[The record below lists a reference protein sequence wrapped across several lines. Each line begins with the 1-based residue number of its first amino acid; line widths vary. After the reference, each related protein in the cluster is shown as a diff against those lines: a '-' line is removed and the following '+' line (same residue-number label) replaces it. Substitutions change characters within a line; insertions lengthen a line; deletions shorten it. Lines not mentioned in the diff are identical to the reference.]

1 MEEIIY
7 QKSYQEFRDELKVE
21 LNKTAE
27 SFVRIGYLLKV
38 ARDTDILA
46 TSGYSDLEDF
56 ARGEFDLDKS
66 QVSRFIRINDRFS
79 EGGNSDRLI
88 REYADFGVRK
98 LGIMLTLPTEITED
112 LKPGYTVG
120 EIESIKE
127 TYDAEQKVTPLE
139 DYAEQMEAKAEN
151 NKAAEIAED
160 DILTAVLYQIGH
172 DDAALFRQ
180 MYESEDLTGSTDLFS
195 VLAPGGESTHKV
207 RIKGVGA
214 LIVVCEEEKMTITN
228 MRTLGKDI
236 FSWADANKAF
246 DGIVNTEKGAEDSKL
261 LWQQVY
267 GELYPENTE
276 VAPVQQKKVVDHTKE
291 AEHGDRERNTAPS
304 GVSQEKAE
312 PEEKTG
318 EEVSSESEEPVK
330 ESVEEKPLAAVVEK
344 VEDVTVVNTD
354 HEEEP
359 MAAGMDD
366 WNEEAVRANVE
377 RSRANALN
385 DIYQIK
391 EIVAKPAEENQA
403 EDIGRALSKLS
414 RLKMNLEMLMACL
427 EEWEKHSPSDE
438 I

>member
-112 LKPGYTVG
+112 LKPNYTVG

-246 DGIVNTEKGAEDSKL
+246 DGIVNTEKGDSDSKL

-267 GELYPENTE
+267 GESYPENTE

-318 EEVSSESEEPVK
+318 EEVPEESSEPDKEEA
-330 ESVEEKPLAAVVEK
+330 LAAVVEK

-359 MAAGMDD
+359 LAAGMDG
-366 WNEEAVRANVE
+366 WNEEVVWEGIERNRQNAMWEVRDIHDIISRKSKDLTTQDIVNVRAKLDRIKMRVE
-377 RSRANALN
+377 YLIAG
-385 DIYQIK
+385 Y
-391 EIVAKPAEENQA
+391 EEVAKHER
-403 EDIGRALSKLS
+403 DL
-414 RLKMNLEMLMACL
+414 
-427 EEWEKHSPSDE
+427 
-438 I
+438 